1 MYMYM
6 LRCKYG
12 SFESTWAHSGVSG
25 SLLGVCGALLG
36 LYRAL
41 LGVYTALLNV
51 YRVLIGTYVYVYV
64 TSLPARTRKERA
76 THCPTQHSNGV

>member
-6 LRCKYG
+6 LRIYM
-12 SFESTWAHSGVSG
+12 
-25 SLLGVCGALLG
+25 LLYMYMLRIYMLLFGALW
-36 LYRAL
+36 
-41 LGVYTALLNV
+41 GVYGA
-51 YRVLIGTYVYVYV
+51 GKVYVTYIYV